1 MKTNIRLIF
10 TSATQAA
17 TRLLQINV
25 RNAGAVAC
33 AALLAFPLVTHGQS
47 ITIVNHVKG
56 FLGSDKT
63 KICTVHAGTTEV
75 TYDATGVDKL
85 VVVFGFESGF
95 NNNSATVTGV
105 KFNNVALTEA
115 VQENSRLNLSYD
127 GGTCAI
133 FYLDNPYQ
141 GSSTFSYTY
150 TTSGGGPNGGI
161 MSIIGLSG
169 TGPGVGSTG
178 KSWTTQ
184 TAAGNVSTSITT
196 ANFNALV
203 IAGVEN
209 SGVNNGV
216 SAPTVVSPLTLLD
229 SGNWGSSWAGLA
241 SGYQSVTACGTTL
254 TPTFNTAA
262 GGNIHVVAAEFFP
275 PVPRQY
281 WDINSTSTGAGGPAA
296 TGSWD
301 GSLANWN
308 PDAVGTNTVELWSAG
323 SAAVFAAGTDATGT
337 YTVTVDGTN
346 DIAGLIFE
354 EGIVTLA
361 NGTDGMLRLTG
372 NTPANVV
379 AGRTATIATPI
390 SDDGGGRQLVK
401 VGTGTLVLSG
411 DSSFGGVMG
420 VAQGTAVLSGDNSAA
435 TGGMTL
441 SGGLTRFESLA
452 SINGTTRN
460 VTLTAPGV
468 MMFGSSFGAGNIT
481 SALDRIVTT
490 STGVIATDNY
500 AGTAFDFNTPGL
512 TAAYLGATG
521 SVTYTGTLIPNSG
534 NYRLGGGGG
543 TLTLTVP
550 NTVSGSGSTLA
561 IGGNLSL
568 TVANDHTGG
577 TTLNSGTFILGDAG
591 ALGSGTFTL
600 ASAGPV
606 QASGT
611 IVTLNP
617 VAANSDFT
625 VSGTGSLTLGDMTL
639 SANRVI
645 TLNTTA
651 GTTTFGAISGSNRT
665 LSFQGDGNA
674 SITGII
680 ATGTGTLTK
689 NGNGTLNLANAASTY
704 TGATTINGG
713 MLSVSK
719 LANGGADSSIGKSS
733 NADTSL
739 VLGNGTT
746 FKYTGAGDSTDRK
759 FKINGTAAGHGA
771 TFDASGSGPVSF
783 TSTTSPTYGTAA
795 QTRTLNLIGSN
806 TSTNTLA
813 ANLTNNTTSA
823 LSVIKDGTGTWVLSG
838 TCSYT
843 GATTVK
849 AGALLGLAGGSCSS
863 SAVTVTNTPGNLSA
877 LGVLVTDNSKQWTCA
892 SLAFTTSGL
901 GAALQFQFTVEPS
914 TTQAP
919 LNIVG
924 NLSFNGAPVVV
935 VDPANLKT
943 GRKYPLL
950 VVGGTAPSVVPELSL
965 PGLKS
970 SLSWGGDNN
979 KTLYLNLP
987 PGGTRLLLY

>member
-1 MKTNIRLIF
+1 MKTNTKWLF
-10 TSATQAA
+10 ASAAQAA
-17 TRLLQINV
+17 SRCLKLNG
-25 RNAGAVAC
+25 RNAVVV
-33 AALLAFPLVTHGQS
+33 AALLALPVFSQG
-47 ITIVNHVKG
+47 ITIVSNVKG
-56 FLGSDKT
+56 FLGADKT
-63 KICTVHAGTTEV
+63 KVCTTHGGATEV
-75 TYDATGVDKL
+75 SFDATGVSKL
-85 VVVFGFESGF
+85 VVVIGTESGF
-95 NNNSATVTGV
+95 NNQSATVTGV

-141 GSSTFSYTY
+141 GAATFTVSTSMSSGTA
-150 TTSGGGPNGGI
+150 NGGLV
-161 MSIIGLSG
+161 SVIGLSG
-169 TGPGVGSTG
+169 TGAGVGSTG

-184 TAAGNVSTSITT
+184 TAAGNVATSITT
-196 ANFNALV
+196 ANFNSMV

-216 SAPTVVSPLTLLD
+216 STAPTVVSPLTLMHN
-229 SGNWGSSWAGLA
+229 GAWGSAWAGLA
-241 SGYQSVTACGTTL
+241 SGYQSVSACGTML

-262 GGNIHVVAAEFFP
+262 GGNIHVVAAEFMP
-275 PVPRQY
+275 LVPTQY
-281 WDINSTSTGAGGPAA
+281 WDVNSTSTGAGGPAA
-296 TGSWD
+296 TGTWD
-301 GSLANWN
+301 GSLAKWN
-308 PDAVGTNTVELWSAG
+308 PDAVGTNTVAVWSAG
-323 SAAVFAAGTDATGT
+323 SKAVFAAGTDATGT
-337 YTVTVDGTN
+337 YSVTVDGTN
-346 DIAGLIFE
+346 DIVGLIFE
-354 EGIVTLA
+354 EGAVTLA
-361 NGTDGMLRLTG
+361 NGTAGMLRLTG
-372 NTPANVV
+372 NTPANTA
-379 AGRTATIATPI
+379 AGRTATVAVPI
-390 SDDGGGRQLVK
+390 SDDGAGRQLVK
-401 VGTGTLVLSG
+401 VGSGTLVLSG
-411 DSSFGGVMG
+411 DSSFGGAMS

-441 SGGLTRFESLA
+441 SAGLTRFDSLA

-468 MMFGSSFGAGNIT
+468 MMFGATFGAANI
-481 SALDRIVTT
+481 SNALDRMVTT
-490 STGVIATDNY
+490 STGVIAAENY
-500 AGTAFDFNTPGL
+500 DAAAFDFNTAGL

-577 TTLNSGTFILGDAG
+577 TTLNAGTLILGDAG

-600 ASAGPV
+600 ASAGPL
-606 QASGT
+606 QTSGT
-611 IVTLNP
+611 IVTLNA

-625 VSGTGSLTLGDMTL
+625 VSGTGSLTLGALTL
-639 SANRVI
+639 NANRSI

-651 GTTTFGAISGSNRT
+651 GTTTFGATSGSNRT
-665 LSFQGDGNA
+665 LTFSGNGNA
-674 SITGII
+674 AITGII
-680 ATGTGTLTK
+680 ATGTGALTK
-689 NGNGTLNLANAASTY
+689 NGNGTLSLSSAASTY
-704 TGATTINGG
+704 TGATTVNGG
-713 MLSVSK
+713 TLSVSK
-719 LANGGADSSIGKSS
+719 LANGGANSSIGKSS

-746 FKYTGAGDSTDRK
+746 LKYVGAGDTTDRR
-759 FKINGTAAGHGA
+759 FKINGAADGHGA
-771 TFDASGSGPVSF
+771 TLEASGSGPVLF

-806 TSTNTLA
+806 ASTNTLA

-823 LSVIKDGTGTWVLSG
+823 LSVVKDGTGTWVLSG
-838 TCSYT
+838 TCFYT

-849 AGALLGLAGGSCSS
+849 AGALLGMAGGSCAS

-877 LGVLVTDNSKQWTCA
+877 LGVSVSDNTKQWTCA
-892 SLAFTTSGL
+892 SLAFTTSGS
-901 GAALQFQFTVEPS
+901 GAELQFQFAVEPS
-914 TTQAP
+914 TMQAP

-924 NLSFNGAPVVV
+924 NLTFNGAPVVV

-943 GRKYPLL
+943 GRNYPLL
-950 VVGGTAPSVVPELSL
+950 VVGGTVPSVVPELSL

-970 SLSWGGDNN
+970 NLSWGGSGN